1 MISGTHEYPINERKT
16 YLNYNKEEVEATTT
30 ISPNL
35 ITIELSGEKRG
46 IVRTERRI
54 IQDQMVATH
63 FVLDKNVTASRT
75 FNKLEH

>member
-16 YLNYNKEEVEATTT
+16 YLNYHKEEVAATTT
-30 ISPNL
+30 ISSNL
-35 ITIELSGEKRG
+35 ITIELSGGKSG

-54 IQDQMVATH
+54 IQGQMVVTH

-75 FNKLEH
+75 FNKVEH